1 MSLEFLSVGVAAGVG
16 GSPGADRESP
26 AIARSP
32 MERKAK
38 AAGARFEVRDGW
50 NVAVDYASPPRET
63 GWADVSHLRKLE
75 LQGGGV
81 GGELRTARRDGEAW
95 VCPLTPTRALIIGG
109 GSGRNHVHR
118 EVSSQAPDD
127 DVDAAAD
134 ALDVTT
140 CFAALTIFGPQAR
153 EVIARF
159 CALDLRPQVAPP
171 GSFRPGSIARQPGM
185 ILVEDTDRFVLLFGW
200 AVGEYM
206 WSVVEDAARSLGGGP
221 VGIEALASVSEV
233 PASA

>member
-1 MSLEFLSVGVAAGVG
+1 VSLAFLGTDGDTQAVAH
-16 GSPGADRESP
+16 
-26 AIARSP
+26 SP
-32 MERKAK
+32 MERLAK

-50 NVAVDYASPPRET
+50 NVAVEYASAPRET

-75 LQGGGV
+75 LQGDDV
-81 GGELRTARRDGEAW
+81 PGELGEAKREGDAW
-95 VCPLTPTRALIIGG
+95 ICQLTPTRALLLGG
-109 GSGRNHVHR
+109 DHA
-118 EVSSQAPDD
+118 AP
-127 DVDAAAD
+127 AD
-134 ALDVTT
+134 AVDVTT

-185 ILVEDTDRFVLLFGW
+185 IWVQAPERFLLLFGW

-206 WSVVEDAARSLGGGP
+206 WTVVDDAARHLGGAP
-221 VGIEALASVSEV
+221 AALGALD
-233 PASA
+233 A